1 MKNTTILSLLFA
13 VFIFNSACQKEENQK
28 EETYRSVRYLKVG
41 NTTLS
46 NNTTYSGKASADQEM
61 ELSFRNN
68 GIITK
73 KLVKVGQKVKK
84 GELLMQLD
92 NIQAQLSYEQSL
104 ASLKAAK
111 SEMYTAKSEYERGRK
126 LYEQGNYTLS
136 KYETVKNTF
145 ENASNQLTSA
155 ERKLAIDHQQI
166 LNGYIYAP
174 KDAVVAEVNANINET
189 VSSGHK
195 VMVLNAGNEMNVIV
209 GVSESTINEVKN
221 GMGAF
226 LNFKSIAQ
234 KLKGEVIEVSPIL
247 NQENATFPVKI
258 RINNPTASIHP
269 GMATEV
275 KFDMGD
281 LASEYNIVL
290 PLSAIGEDE
299 HGNFVYTIE
308 DHSDE
313 LGVIGK
319 QYIKVGE
326 LTDEG
331 ILINEGVE
339 QGQMIVTAGLHTLIN
354 GQIVKL

>member
-1 MKNTTILSLLFA
+1 MKNFTILSLLLT
-13 VFIFNSACQKEENQK
+13 VFIFNSSCQKEEKQK
-28 EETYRSVRYLKVG
+28 EKTYRSVRYIKVG

-68 GIITK
+68 GIIIK

-104 ASLKAAK
+104 ASLNAAK

-174 KDAVVAEVNANINET
+174 KDAVVAEVNANMNET
-189 VSSGHK
+189 VSSGQK
-195 VMVLNAGNEMNVIV
+195 VMVLNAGNKMNVIV
-209 GVSESTINEVKN
+209 GVSESSINDLSN
-221 GMGAF
+221 GMLAH
-226 LNFKSIAQ
+226 LNFKSIGER
-234 KLKGEVIEVSPIL
+234 LDGEVVEVSPIL
-247 NQENATFPVKI
+247 NKENATFPVKI
-258 RINNPTASIHP
+258 KINNPSASIHP
-269 GMATEV
+269 GMAVEV
-275 KFDMGD
+275 KFDLDG

-299 HGNFVYTIE
+299 SGNFVFTVENIG
-308 DHSDE
+308 DD
-313 LGVIGK
+313 LGVVGK

-331 ILINEGVE
+331 ILIDRGVE
-339 QGQMIVTAGLHTLIN
+339 QGQYIITAGLQTLIN